1 MLQQVP
7 LFWLYSSIISQE
19 GRTSCE
25 SHPSLVSLHI
35 LKIGANMQECQR
47 KLFSFLQRPVQG
59 VLNVLVCH
67 FANALLAVTSL
78 VIYFFLL
85 TLWICSRSID
95 WKGKWNGVVAGRF
108 FCYGN
113 ELGFSCRYVS
123 VSGFHGVLAG
133 FLVAVKQIM
142 PDQEVS
148 VLFKLHAKVSIQ
160 NVTRGCFCESECSD
174 YASLIVWSFV
184 RTSFKA

>member
-1 MLQQVP
+1 MQVC
-7 LFWLYSSIISQE
+7 ICVRISW
-19 GRTSCE
+19 C
-25 SHPSLVSLHI
+25 I
-35 LKIGANMQECQR
+35 
-47 KLFSFLQRPVQG
+47 
-59 VLNVLVCH
+59 
-67 FANALLAVTSL
+67 
-78 VIYFFLL
+78 
-85 TLWICSRSID
+85 
-95 WKGKWNGVVAGRF
+95 
-108 FCYGN
+108 
-113 ELGFSCRYVS
+113 
-123 VSGFHGVLAG
+123 AG